1 MNLLLFLG
9 RATRINLKETLF
21 SYVFRACG
29 SSGALLAASE
39 DKLKEL
45 AAGAARSLDTDDA
58 IIGLVEVT

>member
-1 MNLLLFLG
+1 M
-9 RATRINLKETLF
+9 KETLF